1 MTDKY
6 EKWLMERIR
15 ELEEIII
22 LQYRNIG
29 NVNYKEIQQVANE
42 KWLFEICL
50 CKYLEYKEE
59 KGE

>member
-6 EKWLMERIR
+6 EKWLTKRIR

-29 NVNYKEIQQVANE
+29 NVNYKEIQQAANG
-42 KWLFEICL
+42 KMVI
-50 CKYLEYKEE
+50 
-59 KGE
+59 

>member
-1 MTDKY
+1 MNDNY
-6 EKWLMERIR
+6 EEWLTKRIR

-29 NVNYKEIQQVANE
+29 NVNYKDIQQVANE

>member
-1 MTDKY
+1 MVDKY

-15 ELEEIII
+15 ELEEFII

-29 NVNYKEIQQVANE
+29 NVNYKEIRQATYE
-42 KWLFEICL
+42 KWLFEICYR
-50 CKYLEYKEE
+50 KYQEYKEE

>member
-6 EKWLMERIR
+6 EKWLTKRIR

>member
-29 NVNYKEIQQVANE
+29 NVNYKEIHQAVNE